1 MECGKWPVTHLPK
14 DRLEEENMPKTRGG
28 PAAILLACLAAWVA
42 LPLLAQTED
51 PLAVGRKMLAED
63 NPGELWIERGKALF
77 HQKRGPRGVSLE
89 QCDFGMGPGKLEG
102 AAARLPRYFPDVDRV
117 LDLESR
123 LLHCMVV
130 LQGFNRDDVVKRAIS
145 RPATDG
151 SDVEALALYITSR
164 SNGMKVDVPLSHQ
177 KERETFKAGEY
188 LFHRRAGQTDF
199 ACIQCH
205 GEAGKRIRLQDLWNI
220 NDPKHIGEVAGTWPA
235 YRGAHFVV
243 RTMQWRLYDCFWQM
257 RLPELKYASDTSI
270 ALASYLQVRGN
281 GAVIQVPGFKR

>member
-1 MECGKWPVTHLPK
+1 
-14 DRLEEENMPKTRGG
+14 MPKTRGG
-28 PAAILLACLAAWVA
+28 LAAILLGFLAPWGA
-42 LPLLAQTED
+42 LPLLAQSED
-51 PLAVGRKMLAED
+51 PLAVGRRMLAED

-77 HQKRGPRGVSLE
+77 HQKRGPKGASLE
-89 QCDFGMGPGKLEG
+89 QCDFGMGPGKLDG
-102 AAARLPRYFPDVDRV
+102 AAAQLPRYFSDVDRV

-123 LLHCMVV
+123 LLHCMVT
-130 LQGFNRDDVVKRAIS
+130 LQGFNREDVVRRAIS
-145 RPATDG
+145 RPASDG

-164 SNGMKVDVPLSHQ
+164 SNGMKVNVTLRHQ
-177 KERETFKAGEY
+177 KEYDTFKAGEY

-205 GEAGKRIRLQDLWNI
+205 GEANKRIRLQDLWNI
-220 NDPKHIGEVAGTWPA
+220 NDPKHIGEVASTWPA

-257 RLPELKYASDTSI
+257 RLPELKYESDASI
-270 ALASYLQVRGN
+270 ALTTYLQYRGN